1 MPVIKKPATQL
12 VGELIDVEQELFLT
26 QDEDRKDELL
36 QEQKKLQTTIRHKI
50 SNIDYF
56 MVEMKKREHLID
68 AEVES
73 LKDEIQRL
81 KNRRRGLERT
91 QDFFNRQLL
100 PAVIQEV
107 GDENGVYETD
117 TARYK
122 LYESFGPVD
131 IDHDTIS
138 NDFKK
143 VEILEKVDKV
153 KARKAAIDAFKAG
166 QDMPPGIDIDTV
178 KRVRRS

>member
-12 VGELIDVEQELFLT
+12 IGELMEVEQELLHT
-26 QDEDRKDELL
+26 EEEDRINEL
-36 QEQKKLQTTIRHKI
+36 EIERKKLQTTVRHKVQ
-50 SNIDYF
+50 NIDHF
-56 MVEMKKREHLID
+56 MVEIKKREHLID
-68 AEVES
+68 AEIEH
-73 LKDEIQRL
+73 LKDEISRL
-81 KNRRRGLERT
+81 KTKRTGLERT
-91 QDFFNRQLL
+91 QDFFNRKLL

-107 GDENGVYETD
+107 GDENGVYETN

-122 LYESFGPVD
+122 LYETFGPVN

-153 KARKAAIDAFKAG
+153 KARKAAINAFKAG
-166 QDMPPGIDIDTV
+166 QDMPSGIDVNLV
-178 KRVRRS
+178 KRVRRT

>member
-1 MPVIKKPATQL
+1 MPLIKQSATQL

-26 QDEDRKDELL
+26 QDEDRKDELE
-36 QEQKKLQTTIRHKI
+36 QEKKKLQTTIRHKV

-73 LKDEIQRL
+73 LKDEIERL
-81 KNRRRGLERT
+81 KNRRRALERT
-91 QDFFNRQLL
+91 QDFFNRQIL
-100 PAVIQEV
+100 PAVIQEI
-107 GDENGVYETD
+107 GDENGVYETN

-122 LYESFGPVD
+122 LYETFGPVN

-153 KARKAAIDAFKAG
+153 KARKAAISAFKAG
-166 QDMPPGIDIDTV
+166 QDMPPGINVTLV
-178 KRVRRS
+178 KRVKRT